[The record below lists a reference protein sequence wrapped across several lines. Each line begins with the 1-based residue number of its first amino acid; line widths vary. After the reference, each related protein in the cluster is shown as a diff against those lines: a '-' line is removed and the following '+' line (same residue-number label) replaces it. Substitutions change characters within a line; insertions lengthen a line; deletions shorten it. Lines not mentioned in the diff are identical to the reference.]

1 MSRMGEA
8 GLTATLREIRN
19 MIKEISNDVS
29 KIKKMLGLTNKLV
42 SEKKD
47 SSVYPWHLPNVTT
60 TADYGEED

>member
-60 TADYGEED
+60 TADYGEEV

>member
-1 MSRMGEA
+1 MSKMGEA
-8 GLTATLREIRN
+8 GLTVTLREIRN
-19 MIKEISNDVS
+19 MIKEVSNDVS
-29 KIKKMLGLTNKLV
+29 EIKKMLGLTNKLV

>member
-29 KIKKMLGLTNKLV
+29 EIKKMLGLTNKLV

>member
-8 GLTATLREIRN
+8 GLTATLKEIRN
-19 MIKEISNDVS
+19 MIKEISDDVS

>member
-19 MIKEISNDVS
+19 MIKEVSNDVS
-29 KIKKMLGLTNKLV
+29 EIKKMLGLTNKLV

-60 TADYGEED
+60 SADYESED

>member
-8 GLTATLREIRN
+8 GLTVTLREIRN

-29 KIKKMLGLTNKLV
+29 KIKKMLGLTNEVV

-47 SSVYPWHLPNVTT
+47 SCVYPWHLPNVTT

>member
-1 MSRMGEA
+1 MSKMGEA

-60 TADYGEED
+60 TADYG

>member
-8 GLTATLREIRN
+8 GLTATLKEIRS

-29 KIKKMLGLTNKLV
+29 KIKKMLGLTDKLV

-47 SSVYPWHLPNVTT
+47 NNVYPWHLPNVTT

>member
-8 GLTATLREIRN
+8 GLTVTLKEIRN

>member
-1 MSRMGEA
+1 MSKMGEA

>member
-8 GLTATLREIRN
+8 GLTATLKEIRN

>member
-8 GLTATLREIRN
+8 GLTATLKEIRN
-19 MIKEISNDVS
+19 MIKEISKDVS
-29 KIKKMLGLTNKLV
+29 KIKKMLGLTNKSV

>member
-1 MSRMGEA
+1 MSKMGEA
-8 GLTATLREIRN
+8 GLTVTLREIRN

-29 KIKKMLGLTNKLV
+29 KIKKMLGLTNELV

-60 TADYGEED
+60 SADYENEE

>member
-19 MIKEISNDVS
+19 MIKEVSNDVS
-29 KIKKMLGLTNKLV
+29 EIKKMLGLTNKLV

>member
-1 MSRMGEA
+1 MSKMGEA
-8 GLTATLREIRN
+8 GLTVTLKEIRN

-47 SSVYPWHLPNVTT
+47 SSVYHWHLPNVTT

>member
-8 GLTATLREIRN
+8 GLTATLKEIRN
-19 MIKEISNDVS
+19 MIKDISNDVS
-29 KIKKMLGLTNKLV
+29 KIKKMLGLTDKLV

>member
-8 GLTATLREIRN
+8 GLTVTLREIRN

-29 KIKKMLGLTNKLV
+29 KIKKMLGLTNELV
-42 SEKKD
+42 SEKNE
-47 SSVYPWHLPNVTT
+47 SSVYPLHLPNVTT

>member
-1 MSRMGEA
+1 MSRMCEA
-8 GLTATLREIRN
+8 GLTVTLREIRN

>member
-8 GLTATLREIRN
+8 GLTVTLREIRN

>member
-1 MSRMGEA
+1 MSKMGEA

-19 MIKEISNDVS
+19 MIKEVSNDVS
-29 KIKKMLGLTNKLV
+29 EIKKMLGLTNKLV

>member
-19 MIKEISNDVS
+19 MIKEVSNDVS
-29 KIKKMLGLTNKLV
+29 EIKKMLGLTNKLV

-47 SSVYPWHLPNVTT
+47 SNMYPWHLPNVTT
-60 TADYGEED
+60 SADYESED